1 MNAIQGI
8 YTIGNEVYKIGKN
21 CKGLRGIEKSQ
32 VFLRKQKIDNMKKI
46 MMALLMIFSFYTATA
61 QDSTALKLDPSKKIL
76 LVDASCGQCQFNM
89 KGKGC
94 TLAVKIKGKAYFV
107 EKAHIDAFGD
117 AHDTDGFCS
126 AIRKAKVQGKVVGDK
141 FVASYFELLP
151 PSIK

>member
-1 MNAIQGI
+1 MKN
-8 YTIGNEVYKIGKN
+8 KIIVLVLFFVTTN
-21 CKGLRGIEKSQ
+21 L
-32 VFLRKQKIDNMKKI
+32 F
-46 MMALLMIFSFYTATA
+46 A
-61 QDSTALKLDPSKKIL
+61 QDSTRLKFNPSKKSIH
-76 LVDASCGQCQFNM
+76 VEAACGQCQFNM

-94 TLAVKIKGKAYFV
+94 TLAVRIKGKSYFV

-151 PSIK
+151 LSIK